1 MSPWV
6 GDTTASIQLRPGP
19 AAPGQCS
26 AEVGQSPCPT
36 PIGTTPS
43 LVPSLAGVPS
53 CPPCPVPHL
62 PQLGQVQGGTSQIG
76 RPAPV
81 PNTFHISC
89 QTGSSVSLGP
99 WVLFGGPGLPGF
111 LIQGILKRGYP
122 PSANAI
128 IPSPSTAPLQRNPL
142 PPHLKHKSAVNPQPP
157 QPTVSPSAQALT
169 GQERKLRWAFVS
181 EFAVWNIKTLS
192 AVGPVW

>member
-1 MSPWV
+1 MSPW
-6 GDTTASIQLRPGP
+6 GGNTTASIQLRPGP
-19 AAPGQCS
+19 AAPGQGS

-62 PQLGQVQGGTSQIG
+62 PHLEQAQGGTSQIG
-76 RPAPV
+76 QPAPV

-89 QTGSSVSLGP
+89 QTGPSVSLGP
-99 WVLFGGPGLPGF
+99 QVLFGSPGLPGF
-111 LIQGILKRGYP
+111 LMQGIQKWGYP

-128 IPSPSTAPLQRNPL
+128 LPYPSYLPLSPYQPL
-142 PPHLKHKSAVNPQPP
+142 
-157 QPTVSPSAQALT
+157 
-169 GQERKLRWAFVS
+169 
-181 EFAVWNIKTLS
+181 TL
-192 AVGPVW
+192 